1 MWPMIIMIC
10 VGCALIIAGLV
21 VLAVQARRLQKAAQA
36 AGIGSMDQVREVTR
50 RVQELGPRIE
60 ETSLRA
66 KATAE
71 RLESLSAA
79 TEKLNYLKK
88 ELDEATGFFTRLKS

>member
-1 MWPMIIMIC
+1 MIIMIC
-10 VGCALIIAGLV
+10 VGCALLIAGL
-21 VLAVQARRLQKAAQA
+21 AVAAIQASHLVKAARA
-36 AGIGSMDQVREVTR
+36 SGINSLDEAKDVAR

-79 TEKLNYLKK
+79 TGRLSYLYKQI
-88 ELDEATGFFTRLKS
+88 DESVGFLFRLKS